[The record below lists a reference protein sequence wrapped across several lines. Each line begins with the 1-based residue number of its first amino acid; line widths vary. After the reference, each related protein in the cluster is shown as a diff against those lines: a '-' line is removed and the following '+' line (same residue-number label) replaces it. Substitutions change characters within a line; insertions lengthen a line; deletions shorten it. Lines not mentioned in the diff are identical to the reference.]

1 MLNKKTRFCFVTI
14 LFWFAVYAY
23 VPQMPGYARQLGA
36 SYKMIGLITGAYG
49 LTQTLLRIPLG
60 IGSDM
65 LGKRKIF
72 IVIGSGVA
80 TLSALIVYLIPSPL
94 TLLVARLLAGV
105 SAATWVTFT
114 VMYASYYP
122 PLQAT
127 KAIGIIQSM
136 NRIGMFT
143 AMLVGGY
150 LSTRFD
156 IPAIFILSSVV
167 GMLAMVASLS
177 LEESSGL
184 KNKRGF
190 QKTDIPALLRNKNVM
205 TICVLGA
212 MSQMIMYGTTLGFTP
227 IVAGLLG
234 ATNFQLS
241 LLTMTFIFPQ
251 IIISLLSGT
260 LFLRLFGERNT
271 LLIGFTL
278 MTIACLMTPL
288 APSLTLLFVLQL
300 FSGIG
305 NGIAFPLLTGL
316 VIRDVAEYLR
326 NTTMGFF
333 QAFFG
338 LGMILGPII
347 LGFVSETWSLSYG
360 FWTIGLIGIG
370 SLIFLSRHSFNQA
383 AQS

>member
-36 SYKMIGLITGAYG
+36 SYQMIGLITGGYG

-72 IVIGSGVA
+72 IIIGSGVA
-80 TLSALIVYLIPSPL
+80 TLSALIVYLIPSPA

-143 AMLVGGY
+143 AMLIGGY
-150 LSTRFD
+150 LSSRFN

-167 GMLAMVASLS
+167 GILALVTSLS
-177 LEESSGL
+177 LEESGGL

-190 QKTDIPALLRNKNVM
+190 QKADIPALLRNKNVM

-260 LFLRLFGERNT
+260 LFLRVFGERNT
-271 LLIGFTL
+271 LLIGFSL
-278 MTIACLMTPL
+278 MTFACFMTPL
-288 APSLTLLFVLQL
+288 APHLTLLFVLQL
-300 FSGIG
+300 MSGIG

-360 FWTIGLIGIG
+360 FWTIGLFGIG
-370 SLIFLSRHSFNQA
+370 SLVFMYRHQFTRA
-383 AQS
+383 AS